1 MLAHCNEELSRHELS
16 MIQHLTRPVD
26 QQRSRLRWCIIT
38 NLEIYN
44 SWVRIYVPPRRSGF
58 RAVALIG
65 KHWLRHDER
74 IKAAL
79 RNLRK
84 IILWRTKNQF
94 HPHGAAF
101 EYWPR
106 GVWTGEGCSQT
117 QLLFRP
123 HLSSSPLSSWCFQ
136 VIFRSTTRRASS
148 PQPNFWTTKLWP
160 ATSSGSRPT
169 PWRSSCPTC
178 AYLPKVS
185 KHTQFAV
192 QESGLKRCFR

>member
-16 MIQHLTRPVD
+16 MIQHLTQPVD
-26 QQRSRLRWCIIT
+26 QQRSRLCLRIIT

-44 SWVRIYVPPRRSGF
+44 SWVRIYVPPQRSGF

-106 GVWTGEGCSQT
+106 GCEPGKAAVRHSCCLDPIFHFPHFLLGASRSFPDQQQDGRHLHSQT
-117 QLLFRP
+117 
-123 HLSSSPLSSWCFQ
+123 
-136 VIFRSTTRRASS
+136 
-148 PQPNFWTTKLWP
+148 
-160 ATSSGSRPT
+160 
-169 PWRSSCPTC
+169 
-178 AYLPKVS
+178 
-185 KHTQFAV
+185 
-192 QESGLKRCFR
+192 SGLRSCDQLRPPGPGRLHGGRPVQPARTFQK